1 MSDYTA
7 HNLSVIKVRL
17 REFAEKEAKQEV
29 VRRMRIIA
37 GKMIDLIESVFSDAS
52 EQFPEWT
59 ANLHDAT
66 GIGIYVDGHLDRY
79 MPVQRASEPQESE
92 SGEEIWGTE
101 ELSEA
106 LTKASTAFAK
116 GLWLVMFSAVEYAE
130 RIDNIGSPKER
141 GIKFFTTLCEYLGM
155 DVNEQFGTAI
165 VGMSGSIATFVNLW
179 R

>member
-7 HNLSVIKVRL
+7 HNLSVIKVGL
-17 REFAEKEAKQEV
+17 RDFAEKEAKKEV

-37 GKMIDLIESVFSDAS
+37 GKMLDLIERVFSDAS

-66 GIGIYVDGHLDRY
+66 GIGIYIDGHLDRY
-79 MPVQRASEPQESE
+79 MPVQRAGKQQKAS
-92 SGEEIWGTE
+92 SGEKVWGTE

-106 LTKASTAFAK
+106 LTKASTTFAK
-116 GLWLVMFSAVEYAE
+116 GLWLVMFSAVDYADKVE
-130 RIDNIGSPKER
+130 RIGSPKER
-141 GIKFFTTLCEYLGM
+141 GRNFFTSLCEYLGM

-165 VGMSGSIATFVNLW
+165 VGMSGPITSFA

>member
-7 HNLSVIKVRL
+7 HNLSVIKVGL
-17 REFAEKEAKQEV
+17 REFAEKEAKKEV

-37 GKMIDLIESVFSDAS
+37 GKMIDLIERVFSDES

-66 GIGIYVDGHLDRY
+66 GIGIYVDGHLDKY
-79 MPVQRASEPQESE
+79 MPVQRASTAQQSR
-92 SGEEIWGTE
+92 SGEDVWGTT

-106 LTKASTAFAK
+106 LTKASTTFAK
-116 GLWLVMFSAVEYAE
+116 GLWLVMFSAVDYAE
-130 RIDNIGSPKER
+130 QIEKIGSPKDR
-141 GIKFFTTLCEYLGM
+141 GRSFFTSLCEYLGM
-155 DVNEQFGTAI
+155 DVKEQFGTAI
-165 VGMSGSIATFVNLW
+165 VGMSGPITSFA